1 MTILKK
7 ISVIIMTV
15 CISLSLGGCKII
27 DYGKGV
33 KAYKNGQYK
42 EANQILSALPGYRDS
57 DNILKESKWKGMCEY
72 LSDKKEADGDK
83 SWKFEMVSEDNKII
97 YEASMDFNQSMVK
110 GKYKF
115 KIIFSQN
122 SEKADIFGEMYFG
135 LGSAWSDNKAEGTWD
150 IKNYTSGNEVKFS
163 KTEAEGKQVNG
174 SDVTDSSL
182 TAINPEQVKQFIFG
196 GIQKIMKEY
205 DENFTL
211 KDIGFESVEE

>member
-1 MTILKK
+1 MKKKLVLLCLIL
-7 ISVIIMTV
+7 
-15 CISLSLGGCKII
+15 CIVLSLGGCKII
-27 DYGKGV
+27 DYSKGV
-33 KAYKNGQYK
+33 RAYKNGQYK

-97 YEASMDFNQSMVK
+97 YEASMGVNQSMVK
-110 GKYKF
+110 GKCQF
-115 KIIFSQN
+115 KIVFSQN
-122 SEKADIFGEMYFG
+122 SEKADIFGEMYLG